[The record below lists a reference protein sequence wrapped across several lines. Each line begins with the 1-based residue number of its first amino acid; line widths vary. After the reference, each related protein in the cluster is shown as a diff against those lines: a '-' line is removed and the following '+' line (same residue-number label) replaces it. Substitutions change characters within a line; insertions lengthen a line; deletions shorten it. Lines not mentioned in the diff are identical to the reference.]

1 MIRTAITAAAYVAIG
16 FPRQPH
22 RRLWAAVTLS
32 VDKLAALSRPSESI
46 SDVIIRLA
54 AGERCLP

>member
-1 MIRTAITAAAYVAIG
+1 
-16 FPRQPH
+16 
-22 RRLWAAVTLS
+22 

-54 AGERCLP
+54 GSKYEPDVGVKNE